1 MTTTYT
7 AGDGAA
13 SDELASSTS
22 RALWF
27 TGPCEAELRE
37 ETVPAAGES
46 EIVVRSLVSLVSAG
60 TEMNVYR
67 GEAAT
72 TQEVNLPT
80 TSGEFPFP
88 IKFAY
93 QVVGEVEQAGAGSGY
108 SVGDRVFVHHP
119 HQERFRVATARSR
132 PDDLVEG
139 AGLVY
144 PVPSDLDPARAAF
157 ANLFSVAYNTLLDV
171 PVRIGDVV
179 AVSGLGVIGSLAAY
193 LARLTAGRLILVDPI
208 PERRERAAWIGADA
222 VVPPADAPSAIEELS
237 DGRGIDV
244 YIEASGAT
252 PALQGAID
260 ATGQEGTIAV
270 LSYYG
275 RRQAQ
280 LRLSPEFHTRRQRII
295 SCYVGV
301 IGSGLQPRW
310 DAARRMREAM
320 QRLSTLDVDTLTS
333 HRVPFDRAVEAY
345 EMIDRRPEE
354 TLGVLIEYGGSG
366 PSPARPADGGE
377 A

>member
-1 MTTTYT
+1 
-7 AGDGAA
+7 
-13 SDELASSTS
+13 
-22 RALWF
+22 
-27 TGPCEAELRE
+27 LRE
-37 ETVPAAGES
+37 EAVPPAGEG
-46 EIVVRSLVSLVSAG
+46 EIVVRSLVSLVSSG

-72 TQEVNLPT
+72 AQEVNLPT

-93 QVVGEVEQAGAGSGY
+93 QVVGEVEQAGARSGY

-144 PVPSDLDPARAAF
+144 PVPSDLDPVRAAF
-157 ANLFSVAYNTLLDV
+157 GNLFSVAYNTLLDV

-208 PERRERAAWIGADA
+208 PERRERAASWIGADA
-222 VVPPADAPSAIEELS
+222 VVRPADARSAIEELS
-237 DGRGIDV
+237 GGRGADV

-260 ATGQEGTIAV
+260 TTGQEGTIAV

-320 QRLSTLDVDTLTS
+320 ERLRTLDVDTLTS

-366 PSPARPADGGE
+366 LAPARPAGGGE
-377 A
+377 T